1 MYSRIYVVLYYN
13 IVPLLY
19 NVYNTY
25 TIDVVYI
32 YSIRSITV
40 YMIDHIAYIYYINI
54 MCVVEH
60 TDGARWAREVT
71 AETRVEVSAI

>member
-40 YMIDHIAYIYYINI
+40 YMIDHIAYIYYII

-71 AETRVEVSAI
+71 TETRVEVSAI